1 MKKSLLLICGG
12 ILLLA
17 GCKENNA
24 PINFPKPAP
33 VGIVNLDTSYMLTGS
48 ALSSLTTDP
57 HQVLIE
63 EFTGQSCSNCP
74 TGHDDL
80 TTLDL
85 SHSGLVNYVC
95 LFPSGGGSLTQP
107 PPGAAD
113 DFENPISKAIGVY
126 VSGGV
131 IGTLPTAFIDRV
143 PDASDG
149 IDVSRQNWDADA
161 TARLAITD
169 SLNMAL
175 SSHYSGDTAYIIVT
189 ITYTQPVYSPQNLT
203 LDLVEDS
210 IVDYQSDSRGGPLKD
225 TINLHYLF
233 TNVFRDMITTNPQ
246 GDAILDTVSVKQ
258 RGLVYRHEY
267 FYKLPAIAGG
277 HPPINPAHCRVVGF
291 VSIPGT
297 GGKYE
302 ILQSAQAKLMGQ

>member
-33 VGIVNLDTSYMLTGS
+33 VGIVNLDTSYMLTGP

-63 EFTGQSCSNCP
+63 EFTGQGCVNCP
-74 TGHDDL
+74 VGHDDL
-80 TTLDL
+80 AAFDL
-85 SHSGLVNYVC
+85 AHPGAVNYVC
-95 LFPSGGGSLTQP
+95 LFPTGGGGLTAP
-107 PPGAAD
+107 PTGAAN
-113 DFENPISKAIGVY
+113 DFESPISKAIGVY

-131 IGTLPTAFIDRV
+131 IGSLPSALIDRV

-149 IDVSRQNWDADA
+149 IVVSRPNWDADA

-189 ITYTQPVYSPQNLT
+189 ITYTQQVYSPQNLT
-203 LDLVEDS
+203 LDLLEDS
-210 IVDYQSDSRGGPLKD
+210 IVDYQSDGRAGAGRD
-225 TINLHYLF
+225 TIDLHYLF

-267 FYKLPAIAGG
+267 FYTLPAIAG

-291 VSIPGT
+291 VSIPGS
-297 GGKYE
+297 GSKYE
-302 ILQSAQAKLMGQ
+302 ILQSAQTKLMGP